1 MCDLDAEELLTVK
14 VEVNIWL
21 KRRGVSILDFTRED
35 LQLAST
41 YKARL
46 EEEREEEEEES
57 ELTPQLVA
65 FEALEQLAEYY
76 SREHPVRTAGQVA
89 ALKCKLVKIVC
100 YSVLM
105 TSHPGYFGTTKRE
118 VVQNMAS
125 FDDTLKGLLAQGL
138 MLVTMRHEKD
148 ELLCQEML
156 HVMSSQYETSI
167 VEKPKVAML

>member
-21 KRRGVSILDFTRED
+21 KRRGVSILDFSKAD
-35 LQLAST
+35 LQVAST
-41 YKARL
+41 YKAML
-46 EEEREEEEEES
+46 EEEEEEEES

-65 FEALEQLAEYY
+65 FGALESLAEYY
-76 SREHPVRTAGQVA
+76 SREHPVQTAWQVA

-118 VVQNMAS
+118 VIQNMAR
-125 FDDTLKGLLAQGL
+125 FDDTLKHLLAQGL
-138 MLVTMRHEKD
+138 MLVTMRHERD
-148 ELLCQEML
+148 TFLCQEML
-156 HVMSSQYETSI
+156 HVMS
-167 VEKPKVAML
+167 P